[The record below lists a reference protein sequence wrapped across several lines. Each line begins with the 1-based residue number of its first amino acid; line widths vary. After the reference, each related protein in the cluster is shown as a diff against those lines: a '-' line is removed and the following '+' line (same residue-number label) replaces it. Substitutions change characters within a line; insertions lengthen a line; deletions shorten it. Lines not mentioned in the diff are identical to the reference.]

1 MGSNENN
8 AGPVGVAAPS
18 PAPSTAAVTY
28 NRPVSA
34 LEDAANYNI
43 RHPLQSKWTLWYRA
57 SSKSAGG
64 GSGAAAKSSAKADT
78 WEASLQCVNTVD
90 TIEDFWGMYNNVP
103 GISRMEEN
111 SDYMFFKEG
120 IRPAWEDPANA
131 SGGSFT
137 LQFKGAAC
145 GEFLW
150 LNTLMLAV
158 GSVLT
163 HCDKVTGVFFAR
175 RGGRPDRISL
185 WLSSSDR
192 ELCKQ
197 VETEWLGALQE
208 VNSEQLN
215 WGNVSFT
222 LHKSGGHGGG
232 ERQREGGNAN
242 ASGGG
247 YSSHGSRD
255 NRGGA
260 DGSVRRSGSEYYPRE
275 GGGGRYSSGGGSNRG
290 TGGPG
295 GSGATG
301 GSSSAKYSSASSSG
315 APSSRSGLRPSAS
328 ADRPCSRQ

>member
-1 MGSNENN
+1 MTTIADKE
-8 AGPVGVAAPS
+8 GPVGVVSAS
-18 PAPSTAAVTY
+18 PAPSVSAVTY

-57 SSKSAGG
+57 SSKSAWG
-64 GSGAAAKSSAKADT
+64 GSGGAVKSSAKADS

-131 SGGSFT
+131 AGGSFT

-145 GEFLW
+145 WEFLW
-150 LNTLMLAV
+150 LNTLVLAV

-163 HCDKVTGVFFAR
+163 HYDKVTGVFFAK

-192 ELCKQ
+192 DLCKQ
-197 VETEWLGALQE
+197 VEAEWIGALQQ
-208 VNSEQLN
+208 VNSDELN

-222 LHKSGGHGGG
+222 FHKAGGHGGAG
-232 ERQREGGNAN
+232 DKQREG
-242 ASGGG
+242 ASAGAS
-247 YSSHGSRD
+247 YGSAA
-255 NRGGA
+255 NRGS
-260 DGSVRRSGSEYYPRE
+260 DGSVRRSGSEYYPRDSGAGRYS
-275 GGGGRYSSGGGSNRG
+275 GGGGR
-290 TGGPG
+290 G
-295 GSGATG
+295 GSGS
-301 GSSSAKYSSASSSG
+301 GSGSG
-315 APSSRSGLRPSAS
+315 APSSGRYGAASPAPSGSSRSSVRPSAS
-328 ADRPCSRQ
+328 ADRPFPRQ